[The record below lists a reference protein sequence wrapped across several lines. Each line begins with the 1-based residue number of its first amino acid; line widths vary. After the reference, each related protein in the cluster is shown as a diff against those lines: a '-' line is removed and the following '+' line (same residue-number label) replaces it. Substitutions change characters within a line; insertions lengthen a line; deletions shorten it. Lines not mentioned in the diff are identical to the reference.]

1 MKLLIIADDQQLAEI
16 LKNNLKNRY
25 VIDVAND
32 RPHGLQLLTDHTYDL
47 ILLDSGASAIDGL
60 TFCQGLRRSGNQVLI
75 LLMSSQNTTMDRV
88 MGLDAGA
95 DDYVAKPVPFGE
107 LEARIRALLRRRTV
121 SELPIL
127 TWGKLRIETSS
138 CNVFYDGTPLGLTT
152 KEYSIVELLLRQ
164 KERIFSQRAL
174 LDALW
179 PSDNNSRGEETV
191 RTHMKRLRQ
200 KLRPVGAA
208 DLIETVY
215 GLGYRLNPALKVVA
229 EVPTE
234 VPTEV
239 GSDSNADSIAVAG
252 KQDGSQDGSQDIT
265 VTQDNTITQDST
277 ITQFWEKQSGR
288 FLQRI
293 AALNHLS
300 QALQRNL
307 SDQEL
312 RSQVKQDCIQL
323 VGAIGGVCFPEAL
336 PKVKAFGEWLQTSSL
351 TTPTDIQR
359 LRQQIALLGQLLE
372 EIIRHGGNDRSSRL
386 ESRPR
391 AILDNNPEQR
401 ILMVDPDR
409 EYVTELMAAGHRW
422 GFQIVRTT
430 SPLAA
435 RESIAR
441 VCPDLLLVD
450 CSSGTLD
457 NISLLQLLRERCPYG
472 PICILADGDALDRVA
487 IEKLGGYG
495 FYRKS
500 IPKNVLL
507 QRLQESLPMRQSQNF
522 ITGGKVLVVDD
533 DRVMLVFLKGI
544 LEPWGFQVTLCNDP
558 RECLALIERDR
569 PDLLILDLEMPQV
582 HGLVLCEQLRSQ
594 PETAL
599 LPILVLTAHQ
609 NLESIQKVYS
619 AGADD
624 FVSKPVITPELMT
637 RIFNRLERSDL
648 VKQQTE
654 RDPLTQL
661 LNRSGSLIRFEVI
674 LNRAIEAHQPLCLGL
689 VSVESIVELNR
700 TLGYGES
707 DRILS
712 RVANQLLSL
721 SYRDT
726 VIARWEN
733 GEFVVIMSGL
743 TAQAGD
749 RILRQSIMAMK
760 SELANVTFGLGTTCW
775 DGESMPENRS
785 DAIATL
791 YRSAVET
798 LRII

>member
-1 MKLLIIADDQQLAEI
+1 MKLLIIEDDQQLAEI

-32 RPHGLQLLTDHTYDL
+32 GLQGLQLLTDNTYDL
-47 ILLDSGASAIDGL
+47 ILLDSGIGAIDGL
-60 TFCQGLRRSGNQVLI
+60 TLCQDLRRAGSQVLI
-75 LLMSSQNTTMDRV
+75 MLMSSENTIVDRV
-88 MGLDAGA
+88 TGLDAGA
-95 DDYVAKPVPFGE
+95 DDYVSKPVALGE

-127 TWGKLRIETSS
+127 IWGKLRIETSS
-138 CNVFYDGTPLGLTT
+138 CNVFYDGIPLGLTT
-152 KEYSIVELLLRQ
+152 KEYSIMELLLRQ

-179 PSDNNSRGEETV
+179 PSDNNARGEETV

-215 GLGYRLNPALKVVA
+215 GLGYRLNPLLK
-229 EVPTE
+229 TE
-234 VPTEV
+234 SAGTP
-239 GSDSNADSIAVAG
+239 SPDSIGIVG
-252 KQDGSQDGSQDIT
+252 VQDVSK
-265 VTQDNTITQDST
+265 DST
-277 ITQFWEKQSGR
+277 VTQFWEKQSGR

-293 AALNHLS
+293 AQLDHLS

-307 SDQEL
+307 SDQDL
-312 RSQVKQDCIQL
+312 RSQVQRDCIQL
-323 VGAIGGVCFPEAL
+323 VGAIGGVCFSESL
-336 PKVKAFGEWLQTSSL
+336 PKVKAFGQWLQTSPL
-351 TTPTDIQR
+351 TTPTDVQS
-359 LRQQIALLGQLLE
+359 LRQQLALLGQLLE
-372 EIIRHGGNDRSSRL
+372 GIRQSGSTNSSRL
-386 ESRPR
+386 ESRG
-391 AILDNNPEQR
+391 AILDNNSEQR
-401 ILMVDPDR
+401 ILVVDPDR

-422 GFQIVRTT
+422 GLQIVRTT

-435 RESIAR
+435 CDAIAR
-441 VCPDLLLVD
+441 VCPDVLLVD

-457 NISLLQLLRERCPYG
+457 NISLLQMLRQRCSSV

-487 IEKLGGYG
+487 IEKLGGSG

-507 QRLQESLPMRQSQNF
+507 QRIQEYLPLRQSQNS
-522 ITGGKVLVVDD
+522 IMGGKVLVVDD
-533 DRVMLVFLKGI
+533 DRVMLAFLKGI
-544 LEPWGFQVTLCNDP
+544 LEPWGFQVTLCDNP
-558 RECLALIERDR
+558 SECLSLIERTT

-582 HGLVLCEQLRSQ
+582 HGLVLCEQLRSK

-599 LPILVLTAHQ
+599 MPILVLTAHQ
-609 NLESIQKVYS
+609 NLENIQKVYS

-624 FVSKPVITPELMT
+624 FVAKPVITPELMT

-654 RDPLTQL
+654 RDPLTKL
-661 LNRSGSLIRFEVI
+661 LNRSGSLIRFESI
-674 LNRAIEAHQPLCLGL
+674 INRAIQAHQPLCLGL
-689 VSVESIVELNR
+689 VSVESIIELNR

-712 RVANQLLSL
+712 RVAQQLLSL

-733 GEFVVIMSGL
+733 GEFVVMMSGL
-743 TAQAGD
+743 TASSGD
-749 RILRQSIMAMK
+749 RILRESMTAIK
-760 SELANVTFGLGTTCW
+760 SELAGVSFGLGIACL
-775 DGESMPENRS
+775 DGEPLSENSS
-785 DAIATL
+785 DTIATL
-791 YRSAVET
+791 YRSAVDT
-798 LRII
+798 LQVI

>member
-1 MKLLIIADDQQLAEI
+1 MKLLIIEDDQQLAEI

-32 RPHGLQLLTDHTYDL
+32 RPHGLQLLTHNSYDL
-47 ILLDSGASAIDGL
+47 ILLDSGAGATDGL
-60 TFCQGLRRSGNQVLI
+60 TLCQELRQAGNQVLI
-75 LLMSSQNTTMDRV
+75 MLMSSQNTLTDRV

-95 DDYVAKPVPFGE
+95 DDYVVKPVALGE

-121 SELPIL
+121 SEMPIL
-127 TWGKLRIETSS
+127 TWGKLRIETLS
-138 CNVFYDGTPLGLTT
+138 CNVFYDGIPLGLTT

-179 PSDNNSRGEETV
+179 PSDNNPRGEETV

-208 DLIETVY
+208 DLIETIY
-215 GLGYRLNPALKVVA
+215 GLGYRLNPALKLA
-229 EVPTE
+229 TE
-234 VPTEV
+234 
-239 GSDSNADSIAVAG
+239 GGSSSSSDSSDSVAAVA
-252 KQDGSQDGSQDIT
+252 KQDRSQNRS
-265 VTQDNTITQDST
+265 QDST

-293 AALNHLS
+293 ATLDHLS

-312 RSQVKQDCIQL
+312 RSQVQRDCIQL
-323 VGAIGGVCFPEAL
+323 VAAIGGVCFSEAL
-336 PKVKAFGEWLQTSSL
+336 PNVKAFGQWLQTSPL
-351 TTPTDIQR
+351 TTPTEIQN

-372 EIIRHGGNDRSSRL
+372 GIRQGGNDRSSRL
-386 ESRPR
+386 ESRTG
-391 AILDNNPEQR
+391 AILDNPTEQR

-409 EYVTELMAAGHRW
+409 EYVTDLMAAGHRW
-422 GFQIVRTT
+422 GLQIVRTT
-430 SPLAA
+430 SSSAA

-441 VCPDLLLVD
+441 VCPDILLVD

-457 NISLLQLLRERCPYG
+457 NISLLQIFRARCPSV
-472 PICILADGDALDRVA
+472 PIYILADGDAVDRVA
-487 IEKLGGYG
+487 IEELGGQG

-507 QRLQESLPMRQSQNF
+507 QRIQESLSTRPSQKF
-522 ITGGKVLVVDD
+522 IMGAKILVVDD
-533 DRVMLVFLKGI
+533 DRVMLAFLKGI
-544 LEPWGFQVTLCNDP
+544 LEPWGFQVILCDDP
-558 RECLALIERDR
+558 RECLSLIKQDR
-569 PDLLILDLEMPQV
+569 PDLLILDLEMPEV
-582 HGLVLCEQLRSQ
+582 HGSVLCEQLRSH
-594 PETAL
+594 PATAL
-599 LPILVLTAHQ
+599 LPILILTAHKD
-609 NLESIQKVYS
+609 LENIQKVYS
-619 AGADD
+619 VGADD

-648 VKQQTE
+648 VKQQTQ

-661 LNRSGSLIRFEVI
+661 LNRSGSLIRFESI
-674 LNRAIEAHQPLCLGL
+674 INRAIEAHQPLCFGL

-700 TLGYGES
+700 TLGYGEG
-707 DRILS
+707 DRIL
-712 RVANQLLSL
+712 RRIAKQLLKL

-726 VIARWEN
+726 IIARWEN
-733 GEFVVIMSGL
+733 GEFVLMMPGL
-743 TAQAGD
+743 TPQAGD

-760 SELANVTFGLGTTCW
+760 SDPSGVTLGLGTTGL

-785 DAIATL
+785 DTIATL
-791 YRSAVET
+791 YRSAVGT
-798 LRII
+798 LRVI

>member
-1 MKLLIIADDQQLAEI
+1 MKLLIIEDDQQLAEI

-32 RPHGLQLLTDHTYDL
+32 RPHGLQLLADHTYDL
-47 ILLDSGASAIDGL
+47 ILLDSGAGAIDGL
-60 TFCQGLRRSGNQVLI
+60 TFCQDLRRSGNQVLI

-95 DDYVAKPVPFGE
+95 DDYVAQPVAFGE

-179 PSDNNSRGEETV
+179 PSDNNPRGEETV

-215 GLGYRLNPALKVVA
+215 GLGYRLNSALKVV
-229 EVPTE
+229 TE
-234 VPTEV
+234 VPTEE
-239 GSDSNADSIAVAG
+239 GIYSRPDSIAVAG
-252 KQDGSQDGSQDIT
+252 KQDGSQDSTINQ
-265 VTQDNTITQDST
+265 NSTITQDST

-293 AALNHLS
+293 AALDHLS

-312 RSQVKQDCIQL
+312 RSQVKRDCIQL

-351 TTPTDIQR
+351 TTPTDIQS
-359 LRQQIALLGQLLE
+359 LRQQAALLGQLLE
-372 EIIRHGGNDRSSRL
+372 EICQSGNDRSSRL
-386 ESRPR
+386 QSRPG

-401 ILMVDPDR
+401 ILVVDPDR

-435 RESIAR
+435 RESINR
-441 VCPDLLLVD
+441 VCPDVLLLD

-457 NISLLQLLRERCPYG
+457 NISLLQLLRERCPYV

-500 IPKNVLL
+500 IPQNVLL
-507 QRLQESLPMRQSQNF
+507 QRLQESLPRKQSQNF

-533 DRVMLVFLKGI
+533 DRVMLAFLKGI
-544 LEPWGFQVTLCNDP
+544 LEPWGFQVTLCDDP

-594 PETAL
+594 SETAL

-661 LNRSGSLIRFEVI
+661 LNRSGSLIRFEFI

-749 RILRQSIMAMK
+749 QILRQSVMAMK
-760 SELANVTFGLGTTCW
+760 SEMANVTFGLGTTCL

-798 LRII
+798 LRTI

>member
-1 MKLLIIADDQQLAEI
+1 MKLLIIEDDQQLAEI

-32 RPHGLQLLTDHTYDL
+32 GLQGLQLLTDNTYDL
-47 ILLDSGASAIDGL
+47 ILLDSSVGAIDGL
-60 TFCQGLRRSGNQVLI
+60 TLCQDLRRSGSQVLI
-75 LLMSSQNTTMDRV
+75 MLMSSQNTTTDRV
-88 MGLDAGA
+88 TGLDAGA
-95 DDYVAKPVPFGE
+95 DDYVAKPVALGE

-127 TWGKLRIETSS
+127 IWGKLRIETSS

-152 KEYSIVELLLRQ
+152 KEYSIMELLLRQ

-179 PSDNNSRGEETV
+179 PSDNNPRGEETV

-215 GLGYRLNPALKVVA
+215 GLGYRLNPVLK
-229 EVPTE
+229 TE
-234 VPTEV
+234 AV
-239 GSDSNADSIAVAG
+239 GIAGIPSSDSIAIVG
-252 KQDGSQDGSQDIT
+252 IQDVS
-265 VTQDNTITQDST
+265 QDST

-293 AALNHLS
+293 AQLDHLS

-307 SDQEL
+307 SDQDL
-312 RSQVKQDCIQL
+312 RSQVQRDCIQL
-323 VGAIGGVCFPEAL
+323 VGAIGGVCFSESL
-336 PKVKAFGEWLQTSSL
+336 PKVKAFGQWLQTSPL
-351 TTPTDIQR
+351 ATPTDIQS
-359 LRQQIALLGQLLE
+359 LRQQLALLGQLLE
-372 EIIRHGGNDRSSRL
+372 EIRQSGNTNLSRS
-386 ESRPR
+386 ESRG
-391 AILDNNPEQR
+391 AMLDNNAEQR

-422 GFQIVRTT
+422 GLQIVRTT
-430 SPLAA
+430 SPSAA
-435 RESIAR
+435 RDAIAR
-441 VCPDLLLVD
+441 VCPDVLLVD

-457 NISLLQLLRERCPYG
+457 NISLLQMLRQRCPSV

-507 QRLQESLPMRQSQNF
+507 QRIQERLPMRQSQNS
-522 ITGGKVLVVDD
+522 IMSGKVLVVDD
-533 DRVMLVFLKGI
+533 DRVMLTFLKGI
-544 LEPWGFQVTLCNDP
+544 LEPWGLQVTLCHDP
-558 RECLALIERDR
+558 SECLSLIERTT
-569 PDLLILDLEMPQV
+569 PDLLILDLEMPQI
-582 HGLVLCEQLRSQ
+582 HGLMLCEQIRSR

-599 LPILVLTAHQ
+599 MPILVLTAHQ
-609 NLESIQKVYS
+609 NLENIQKVYS

-624 FVSKPVITPELMT
+624 FVAKPVITPELMT

-661 LNRSGSLIRFEVI
+661 LNRSGSLIRFESI
-674 LNRAIEAHQPLCLGL
+674 IDRAIQAHQPLCLGL

-707 DRILS
+707 DRILG
-712 RVANQLLSL
+712 RVAKQLLSL

-733 GEFVVIMSGL
+733 GEFVVMMSGL
-743 TAQAGD
+743 TASAGD
-749 RILRQSIMAMK
+749 RILRESMTAIK
-760 SELANVTFGLGTTCW
+760 SELAGVTFGLGVACL
-775 DGESMPENRS
+775 DGEPIPDDRS
-785 DAIATL
+785 STIATL

>member
-1 MKLLIIADDQQLAEI
+1 MKLLIIEDDQQLAEI

-32 RPHGLQLLTDHTYDL
+32 RPHGLQLLTDNTYDL
-47 ILLDSGASAIDGL
+47 ILLDSGADAVDGL
-60 TFCQGLRRSGNQVLI
+60 TFCQDLRRSGNQVLI
-75 LLMSSQNTTMDRV
+75 LLMSSQNTTTDRA

-95 DDYVAKPVPFGE
+95 DDYIAKPVALGE

-127 TWGKLRIETSS
+127 TWGKLRIEILS
-138 CNVFYDGTPLGLTT
+138 CNVFYDETPLRLTT

-164 KERIFSQRAL
+164 KERIFSQQAL

-179 PSDNNSRGEETV
+179 PSDNNPRGEETV

-215 GLGYRLNPALKVVA
+215 GLGYRLNPALKVA
-229 EVPTE
+229 TE
-234 VPTEV
+234 AGIYSSP
-239 GSDSNADSIAVAG
+239 DSIAAV
-252 KQDGSQDGSQDIT
+252 GSQDES
-265 VTQDNTITQDST
+265 QDST

-293 AALNHLS
+293 AALDHLS

-312 RSQVKQDCIQL
+312 RSQVQRDCIQL

-351 TTPTDIQR
+351 TTPTDIQN
-359 LRQQIALLGQLLE
+359 LRQQIAFLGQLLE
-372 EIIRHGGNDRSSRL
+372 GIRQGGNDRSSRL
-386 ESRPR
+386 ESQSG
-391 AILDNNPEQR
+391 AILDNNSEQR
-401 ILMVDPDR
+401 LLMVDPDR

-430 SPLAA
+430 SPSAA
-435 RESIAR
+435 RESVAR
-441 VCPDLLLVD
+441 VCPDVLLVD
-450 CSSGTLD
+450 CSSGTPD
-457 NISLLQLLRERCPYG
+457 SISLLQMLRECAPSV
-472 PICILADGDALDRVA
+472 PICVLADGDSLDRVA

-500 IPKNVLL
+500 IAKNVLL
-507 QRLQESLPMRQSQNF
+507 QRIQESLPMRQSQNF

-533 DRVMLVFLKGI
+533 DRVMLAFLKGI
-544 LEPWGFQVTLCNDP
+544 LEPWGLQVTLCNDP
-558 RECLALIERDR
+558 RECLSLIERDR

-594 PETAL
+594 SETAL

-609 NLESIQKVYS
+609 DLENIQKVYS

-648 VKQQTE
+648 IKQQTE

-661 LNRSGSLIRFEVI
+661 LNRSGSLIRFESI
-674 LNRAIEAHQPLCLGL
+674 INRAIEAHQPLCLGL

-700 TLGYGES
+700 TLGYVES

-712 RVANQLLSL
+712 LVAKQLLSL

-733 GEFVVIMSGL
+733 GEFVVMMSGL
-743 TAQAGD
+743 TAQSGD

-760 SELANVTFGLGTTCW
+760 SELVGVTFGLGTACL

-785 DAIATL
+785 DAIVSL

-798 LRII
+798 LRVI

>member
-1 MKLLIIADDQQLAEI
+1 MKLLIIEDDQQLAEI

-32 RPHGLQLLTDHTYDL
+32 ELHGLQLLTDNSYDL
-47 ILLDSGASAIDGL
+47 ILLDSGAGAIDGL
-60 TFCQGLRRSGNQVLI
+60 TLCQDLRQAGNQVLI
-75 LLMSSQNTTMDRV
+75 MLMSSQNTIIDRV

-95 DDYVAKPVPFGE
+95 DDYVVKPVALGE

-127 TWGKLRIETSS
+127 TWGKLRIETLS
-138 CNVFYDGTPLGLTT
+138 CNVFYDGIPLGLTT

-179 PSDNNSRGEETV
+179 PSDNNPRGEETV

-215 GLGYRLNPALKVVA
+215 GLGYRLNPALKLA
-229 EVPTE
+229 M
-234 VPTEV
+234 EV
-239 GSDSNADSIAVAG
+239 GISSSSDSIAVVA
-252 KQDGSQDGSQDIT
+252 KQDES
-265 VTQDNTITQDST
+265 QDST

-293 AALNHLS
+293 AALDHLS

-312 RSQVKQDCIQL
+312 RSQVQRDCIQL
-323 VGAIGGVCFPEAL
+323 VGAIGGVCFSEAL
-336 PKVKAFGEWLQTSSL
+336 PNVKTFGQWLQISPL
-351 TTPTDIQR
+351 TTPTEIQN

-372 EIIRHGGNDRSSRL
+372 GIRQGGNDRSSRL
-386 ESRPR
+386 ESRTG
-391 AILDNNPEQR
+391 AILDNNIEQR

-422 GFQIVRTT
+422 GLEIIRTT
-430 SPLAA
+430 SSSAA
-435 RESIAR
+435 RESISR
-441 VCPDLLLVD
+441 VCPDILLVD

-457 NISLLQLLRERCPYG
+457 NISLLQMFRTRCPSV
-472 PICILADGDALDRVA
+472 PICILADGDAVDRVA
-487 IEKLGGYG
+487 IEELGGHG

-507 QRLQESLPMRQSQNF
+507 QRIQESLPTRQSRNL
-522 ITGGKVLVVDD
+522 IMGAKVLVVDD
-533 DRVMLVFLKGI
+533 DRVMLAFLKGI

-558 RECLALIERDR
+558 SECLSLIKSDR

-582 HGLVLCEQLRSQ
+582 HGLVLCEQLRSH

-599 LPILVLTAHQ
+599 LPILVLTAHKD
-609 NLESIQKVYS
+609 LENIQKVYS

-637 RIFNRLERSDL
+637 RIFNRLERADL
-648 VKQQTE
+648 VKQQTQ

-661 LNRSGSLIRFEVI
+661 LNRSGSLIRFESI
-674 LNRAIEAHQPLCLGL
+674 INRSIEAHQPLCFGL

-707 DRILS
+707 DRILR
-712 RVANQLLSL
+712 RVAKQLLKL

-733 GEFVVIMSGL
+733 GEFVVMMPGL

-760 SELANVTFGLGTTCW
+760 SDLTGVTFGLGVACL
-775 DGESMPENRS
+775 DGESISEDRTKT
-785 DAIATL
+785 IATL
-791 YRSAVET
+791 YRSAVKT

>member
-1 MKLLIIADDQQLAEI
+1 MKLLIIEDDQQLAEI

-32 RPHGLQLLTDHTYDL
+32 RPHGLQLLTDNAYDL
-47 ILLDSGASAIDGL
+47 ILLDSGAGAIDGL

-75 LLMSSQNTTMDRV
+75 LLMSSQNTPMDRV

-138 CNVFYDGTPLGLTT
+138 CNVFYDGAPLALTT

-179 PSDNNSRGEETV
+179 PSDNNPRGEETV

-215 GLGYRLNPALKVVA
+215 GLGYRLNPALKVV
-229 EVPTE
+229 TE
-234 VPTEV
+234 VPTEEGV
-239 GSDSNADSIAVAG
+239 YSRPDSIAVAG
-252 KQDGSQDGSQDIT
+252 KQDGSQAS
-265 VTQDNTITQDST
+265 TINQDST

-293 AALNHLS
+293 AALDHLS

-312 RSQVKQDCIQL
+312 RSQVKRDCIQL
-323 VGAIGGVCFPEAL
+323 VGAIGGVCFPQAL
-336 PKVKAFGEWLQTSSL
+336 PKVRSFGEWLQTSPL
-351 TTPTDIQR
+351 TTLADMQH
-359 LRQQIALLGQLLE
+359 LRQQVAALGQLLE
-372 EIIRHGGNDRSSRL
+372 EIRQSGNDRSSRL

-422 GFQIVRTT
+422 GFQIVRTP

-435 RESIAR
+435 RESINR
-441 VCPDLLLVD
+441 VCPDVLLLD

-457 NISLLQLLRERCPYG
+457 NISLLQLLRERCPYV

-487 IEKLGGYG
+487 IEKLGGSG

-507 QRLQESLPMRQSQNF
+507 QRLQESLPRKQAQNF

-533 DRVMLVFLKGI
+533 DRVMLAFLKGI
-544 LEPWGFQVTLCNDP
+544 LEPWGFQVTLCDDP

-582 HGLVLCEQLRSQ
+582 HGLELCEQLRSQ
-594 PETAL
+594 PDTAL

-700 TLGYGES
+700 TLGYEES

-749 RILRQSIMAMK
+749 QILRQSIMAMK
-760 SELANVTFGLGTTCW
+760 SELANVTFGLGTTCL
-775 DGESMPENRS
+775 DGESMPEIRS

-798 LRII
+798 LRTI

>member
-1 MKLLIIADDQQLAEI
+1 MKLLIIEDDQQLAEI

-32 RPHGLQLLTDHTYDL
+32 GLQGLQLLTDNTYDL
-47 ILLDSGASAIDGL
+47 ILLDSGVGAIDGL
-60 TFCQGLRRSGNQVLI
+60 TLCQDLRRAGNQVLI
-75 LLMSSQNTTMDRV
+75 MFMSSQNTIIDRV
-88 MGLDAGA
+88 TGLDAGA
-95 DDYVAKPVPFGE
+95 DDYVAKPVALGE

-121 SELPIL
+121 SELPVLI
-127 TWGKLRIETSS
+127 WGKLRIETSS
-138 CNVFYDGTPLGLTT
+138 CNVFYDGIPLGLTT
-152 KEYSIVELLLRQ
+152 KEYSIMELLLRQ

-179 PSDNNSRGEETV
+179 PSDNNTRGEETV

-215 GLGYRLNPALKVVA
+215 GLGYRLNPVLKIG
-229 EVPTE
+229 P
-234 VPTEV
+234 EV
-239 GSDSNADSIAVAG
+239 GTYSGPDSIGITGV
-252 KQDGSQDGSQDIT
+252 QDVS
-265 VTQDNTITQDST
+265 QDST

-293 AALNHLS
+293 AQLNHLS
-300 QALQRNL
+300 QALQRDL
-307 SDQEL
+307 SDQDL
-312 RSQVKQDCIQL
+312 RLQVQRDCIQL
-323 VGAIGGVCFPEAL
+323 VGAIGGICFSESL
-336 PKVKAFGEWLQTSSL
+336 PKVKAFGQWLQMSPL
-351 TTPTDIQR
+351 ATPTDIQS
-359 LRQQIALLGQLLE
+359 LRQQLALLGQLLE
-372 EIIRHGGNDRSSRL
+372 GIHQSGNSNLSRL
-386 ESRPR
+386 ESRG
-391 AILDNNPEQR
+391 AMLDNNLEQR

-422 GFQIVRTT
+422 GLQIVRTT

-435 RESIAR
+435 HDAIAR
-441 VCPDLLLVD
+441 VCPDVLLVD

-457 NISLLQLLRERCPYG
+457 NISLLQMLRGRCPSV

-507 QRLQESLPMRQSQNF
+507 QRIQERLPIRQSQNS
-522 ITGGKVLVVDD
+522 IMGGKVLVVDD
-533 DRVMLVFLKGI
+533 DRVMLAFLKGI
-544 LEPWGFQVTLCNDP
+544 LEPWGFQVTLCDDP
-558 RECLALIERDR
+558 TQCLSLIERTT

-599 LPILVLTAHQ
+599 MPILVLTAHQ
-609 NLESIQKVYS
+609 NLENIQKVYS

-624 FVSKPVITPELMT
+624 FVAKPVITPELMT

-654 RDPLTQL
+654 RDPLTKL
-661 LNRSGSLIRFEVI
+661 LNRSGSLIRFESI
-674 LNRAIEAHQPLCLGL
+674 INRAVQAHQPLCLGL
-689 VSVESIVELNR
+689 VSVESIIELNR

-712 RVANQLLSL
+712 RVAEQLLSL

-733 GEFVVIMSGL
+733 GEFVVMMSGL

-749 RILRQSIMAMK
+749 RILRESMTAIK
-760 SELANVTFGLGTTCW
+760 SELAGVTFGLGIACL
-775 DGESMPENRS
+775 DGESISENSS
-785 DAIATL
+785 DTIAML

-798 LRII
+798 LQVI

>member
-1 MKLLIIADDQQLAEI
+1 MKLLIIENDQQLAEI

-32 RPHGLQLLTDHTYDL
+32 QPHGLQLLTDNTYDL
-47 ILLDSGASAIDGL
+47 ILLDSGAGAIDGL
-60 TFCQGLRRSGNQVLI
+60 TFCQDLRRSGNQVLI
-75 LLMSSQNTTMDRV
+75 LLMSSQNTTMDRI

-95 DDYVAKPVPFGE
+95 DDYVAKPVAFGE

-127 TWGKLRIETSS
+127 TWGKLRIEISS
-138 CNVFYDGTPLGLTT
+138 CNVFYDGMPLGLTT
-152 KEYSIVELLLRQ
+152 KEYGILELLLRQ

-179 PSDNNSRGEETV
+179 PSDNNPRGEETV

-208 DLIETVY
+208 NLIETVY
-215 GLGYRLNPALKVVA
+215 GLGYRLNPALKLA
-229 EVPTE
+229 TE
-234 VPTEV
+234 VATEV
-239 GSDSNADSIAVAG
+239 RSYSTPDSIAVAG
-252 KQDGSQDGSQDIT
+252 KQDRSQDS
-265 VTQDNTITQDST
+265 TITQEST

-293 AALNHLS
+293 AALDHLS

-312 RSQVKQDCIQL
+312 RSQVQRDCIQL
-323 VGAIGGVCFPEAL
+323 VAAIGGICFPEAL
-336 PKVKAFGEWLQTSSL
+336 PKVRAFGEWLQTSSL
-351 TTPTDIQR
+351 TTAIDIQN
-359 LRQQIALLGQLLE
+359 LRKQIALLGQLLE
-372 EIIRHGGNDRSSRL
+372 EIRQGGDDRSSRL
-386 ESRPR
+386 QSRPG

-430 SPLAA
+430 NVLAA

-441 VCPDLLLVD
+441 VCPDILLMD

-457 NISLLQLLRERCPYG
+457 DISLLQMLRERCPYV
-472 PICILADGDALDRVA
+472 PICILADGDAVDRVA
-487 IEKLGGYG
+487 IEKLGGHG

-507 QRLQESLPMRQSQNF
+507 QRIQESLPTRQSQNF
-522 ITGGKVLVVDD
+522 IIGGKVLVVDD
-533 DRVMLVFLKGI
+533 DRVILAFLKGI

-558 RECLALIERDR
+558 RECLSLIERDP

-582 HGLVLCEQLRSQ
+582 HGLVLCEQLRSK

-609 NLESIQKVYS
+609 NLENIQKVYS

-654 RDPLTQL
+654 RDPLTHL
-661 LNRSGSLIRFEVI
+661 LNRSGSLTRFESI
-674 LNRAIEAHQPLCLGL
+674 ISRAIEAHQPLCLGL
-689 VSVESIVELNR
+689 VSVESIIELNR
-700 TLGYGES
+700 TLGYEES

-712 RVANQLLSL
+712 RVAKQLLSL
-721 SYRDT
+721 RYRDT

-733 GEFVVIMSGL
+733 GEFVVMMSGL

-760 SELANVTFGLGTTCW
+760 SELVGVTFGLGTTCL

-785 DAIATL
+785 DTIVSL

-798 LRII
+798 LRVI

>member
-1 MKLLIIADDQQLAEI
+1 MKLLIIEDDQQLAEI

-25 VIDVAND
+25 VIDIAND
-32 RPHGLQLLTDHTYDL
+32 ALQALQLITDNTYDL
-47 ILLDSGASAIDGL
+47 ILLDSGAGAIDGL
-60 TFCQGLRRSGNQVLI
+60 TFCQDLRRSRNQVLI
-75 LLMSSQNTTMDRV
+75 MLMSSQNTTTDRV

-95 DDYVAKPVPFGE
+95 DDYVVKPVAFGE

-127 TWGKLRIETSS
+127 TWGKLCLETLS
-138 CNVFYDGTPLGLTT
+138 CNVFYDGMPLGLTT

-179 PSDNNSRGEETV
+179 PSDNNPRSEETV

-215 GLGYRLNPALKVVA
+215 GLGYRLNPALKVV
-229 EVPTE
+229 TE
-234 VPTEV
+234 VATEV
-239 GSDSNADSIAVAG
+239 GSYSSADSIAVAG
-252 KQDGSQDGSQDIT
+252 KQDRS
-265 VTQDNTITQDST
+265 QDNTISQDST

-293 AALNHLS
+293 AALDHLS
-300 QALQRNL
+300 QALQRNF

-312 RSQVKQDCIQL
+312 RSQVKRDCIQL

-359 LRQQIALLGQLLE
+359 LRQQIALLSQLLE
-372 EIIRHGGNDRSSRL
+372 EIRQGGNDGSSRL

-391 AILDNNPEQR
+391 AILDHNPEQR

-430 SPLAA
+430 SPSAA
-435 RESIAR
+435 RESINR
-441 VCPDLLLVD
+441 VCPDVLLVD

-457 NISLLQLLRERCPYG
+457 NISLLQMLRERAPSV
-472 PICILADGDALDRVA
+472 PICVLADGDALDRVA
-487 IEKLGGYG
+487 IEELGGYG

-507 QRLQESLPMRQSQNF
+507 QRIQESLPTRQSQNF
-522 ITGGKVLVVDD
+522 ITGGRVLVVDD
-533 DRVMLVFLKGI
+533 DRVMLAFLKGI
-544 LEPWGFQVTLCNDP
+544 LEPWGLQVTLCDDP
-558 RECLALIERDR
+558 RECLSLIERDP

-609 NLESIQKVYS
+609 NLENIQKVYS

-648 VKQQTE
+648 VKQQTK

-661 LNRSGSLIRFEVI
+661 LNRSGSLIRFESI
-674 LNRAIEAHQPLCLGL
+674 INNAIEAHQPLCLGL

-700 TLGYGES
+700 TLGYEES

-712 RVANQLLSL
+712 LVAKQLLSL

-726 VIARWEN
+726 VITRWEN
-733 GEFVVIMSGL
+733 GEFVVMMSGL
-743 TAQAGD
+743 TALAGY

-760 SELANVTFGLGTTCW
+760 SELPNVTFGLGTTCL
-775 DGESMPENRS
+775 DSESMSGNRS

-798 LRII
+798 LRVI